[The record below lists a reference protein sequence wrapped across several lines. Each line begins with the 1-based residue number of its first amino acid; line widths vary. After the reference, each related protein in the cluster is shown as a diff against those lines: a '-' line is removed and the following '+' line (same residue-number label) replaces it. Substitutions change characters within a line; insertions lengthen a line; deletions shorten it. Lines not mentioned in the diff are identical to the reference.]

1 MSDEV
6 ETQSNEAGPPAAPIF
21 IRPWEYILLMLYLV
35 ILALGMI
42 VAIIAFW
49 PVIPPEGVDQ
59 SASQVTQFLWWRVDL
74 QLELRLLVTVVMA
87 GALGGLIH
95 CLRSLIRYVGTREL
109 ARSWYLYYLGVPLVG
124 GILSLLF
131 YFVLR
136 GGLFSPQVS
145 VSETNPFGF
154 VAVAGLVGMFSDK
167 AAEKLKELADS
178 LFAEQK
184 KSTTT

>member
-1 MSDEV
+1 MSDEIG
-6 ETQSNEAGPPAAPIF
+6 TQTSEAEPVTVVMIV
-21 IRPWEYILLMLYLV
+21 RPWEYILLMLYLV
-35 ILALGMI
+35 IMALGMI

-49 PVIPPEGVDQ
+49 PVIPPEGVDP

-95 CLRSLIRYVGTREL
+95 CMRSLIRYVGRKEL
-109 ARSWYLYYLGVPLVG
+109 ERSWYMYYLGVPLVG
-124 GILSLLF
+124 AILSLLF